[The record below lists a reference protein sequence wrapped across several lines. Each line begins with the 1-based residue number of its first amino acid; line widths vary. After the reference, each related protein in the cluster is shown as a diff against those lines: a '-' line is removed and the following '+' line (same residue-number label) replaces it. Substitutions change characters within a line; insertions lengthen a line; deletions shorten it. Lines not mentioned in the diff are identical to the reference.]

1 MSAKAPVFF
10 LPHGGGPLPLMGD
23 PNHQAIIDLLKQVST
38 RWEKPKA
45 VLVISAHWE
54 ADQPTVLADVD
65 PGLYFDYYGF
75 PAETYEYQYPA
86 QNPLSWQQ
94 TIAAELDK
102 AGLVFDRQ
110 TDRGYD
116 HGVFVPMKLI
126 YPEADFPVMQVSL
139 VKGLDAQVHLQLG
152 RALAALRE
160 QGVLIIGSGFS
171 FHNMRA
177 YNFQGGPAS
186 PQSEAFHQWLVEQ
199 LTDPELSP
207 QQRQDALAAW
217 TEAPHARFCHPR
229 EEHLLPLHV
238 CLGAAEGAPAE
249 IIFDEAMLGQRAI
262 AALWN

>member
-1 MSAKAPVFF
+1 MSAQAPVFF
-10 LPHGGGPLPLMGD
+10 LPHGGGPLPLMDD
-23 PNHQAIIDLLKQVST
+23 PSHQPIIDLLKQVST

-54 ADQPTVLADVD
+54 AEQPTILADTD

-75 PAETYEYQYPA
+75 PAQTYEYRYPT
-86 QNPLSWQQ
+86 QNPESWQQ
-94 TIAAELDK
+94 SIASAFDD
-102 AGLVFDRQ
+102 AGLAFR
-110 TDRGYD
+110 TEAGRGYD

-126 YPEADFPVMQVSL
+126 YPEADLPVLQVSL
-139 VKGLDAQVHLQLG
+139 VKGLDPQAHLALG
-152 RALAALRE
+152 RALAPLRD

-177 YNFQGGPAS
+177 YNFQGGASS

-199 LTDPELSP
+199 LTDTELSP
-207 QQRQDALAAW
+207 QQRQQRLAAW

-238 CLGAAEGAPAE
+238 CLGAAQGEPAE
-249 IIFDEAMLGQRAI
+249 IIFDQAMLGQRAI
-262 AALWN
+262 AALWH